1 MGQILI
7 INNYTPYS
15 EHAITNSIYYHWS
28 AYTDSSIYEV
38 EDLRNKIEE
47 YYNEYYDSSK
57 NKLDFFNLASLNAIS
72 GISKNKKESIR
83 YIEKVTGETYN
94 SDNVQRNHGMIV
106 FTKEDMDNY
115 LHWADG
121 IIDIYWEFNKDG
133 TPDFE
138 NTLFNLPDLVWSYT
152 EDDLNEDVINENLTK
167 EDIELM
173 KENPEEIQITN
184 IPITEANKNLIEQ
197 IPEMW
202 YDKDLELFFKQIR

>member
-1 MGQILI
+1 M
-7 INNYTPYS
+7 
-15 EHAITNSIYYHWS
+15 
-28 AYTDSSIYEV
+28 
-38 EDLRNKIEE
+38 RNKIEE

-94 SDNVQRNHGMIV
+94 SENVQRNNGMIV

-133 TPDFE
+133 TPNFN
-138 NTLFNLPDLVWSYT
+138 NTLFNLPDLVWSTT
-152 EDDLNEDVINENLTK
+152 ETELK
-167 EDIELM
+167 EHMNKEKIEAM
-173 KENPEEIQITN
+173 KSNPKNVQLTN
-184 IPITEANKNLIEQ
+184 IPIINANKDFINQ
-197 IPEMW
+197 IPEIW
-202 YDKDLELFFKQIR
+202 YDKDLELFFETIE

>member
-1 MGQILI
+1 M
-7 INNYTPYS
+7 
-15 EHAITNSIYYHWS
+15 
-28 AYTDSSIYEV
+28 
-38 EDLRNKIEE
+38 RNKIEE

-72 GISKNKKESIR
+72 GIASTKKESIK

-94 SDNVQRNHGMIV
+94 SENVQRNHGMIV

-115 LHWADG
+115 LHWANG

-152 EDDLNEDVINENLTK
+152 EDDLKEDVINENLTK

-202 YDKDLELFFKQIR
+202 YDKNLELFFRQIR